1 MAQQNKVLAEY
12 FLKCR
17 EIDIQAQ
24 EAFRTQ
30 TDMAIKIILHDT
42 FLLKM
47 LTTGKRVKYTQI
59 GKMRLPQESP
69 STTVTGTSLAEMK
82 IL

>member
-47 LTTGKRVKYTQI
+47 LTTGKRVKYTHTHTHTHT
-59 GKMRLPQESP
+59 KTDRHASRHTKL
-69 STTVTGTSLAEMK
+69 K
-82 IL
+82 